1 MAVYKVLRPIE
12 HSMKLF
18 TQEHAPGPPRAVSAA
33 NGAEI
38 PVDKQ
43 GYIELTEAEAALL
56 TMDQILKV
64 GIKPPGK
71 KGK

>member
-12 HSMKLF
+12 HSMKLY
-18 TQEHAPGPPRAVSAA
+18 TPELSPGPPRAISAA

-38 PVDKQ
+38 PVDRL
-43 GYIELTEAEAALL
+43 GYIELSDAEAALL
-56 TMDQILKV
+56 TMDQVFKV
-64 GIKPPGK
+64 SVKPGK